1 MYKAPLARERTRV
14 KLTPESPTPAG
25 RVDHPASS
33 LSLMPASSEPPPF
46 SGPSQYRIYLATT
59 HPGTFELPQ
68 ANIQAMPYPRLS
80 NSDSND
86 DKITH
91 LQRYVEEAGFKN
103 IGDAF
108 AVFMTAQFNSAQL
121 QNDQIAAWRRS
132 GPGAT
137 GGIQDVM
144 IRLRAYDPLTVD
156 AYKFKTIFHQE
167 VLATAEP
174 IYKRE
179 MTKFCVGKPSKEGWK
194 SAPLYLKYENISG
207 EVLTKNNFDAIQQ
220 EFSHRV

>member
-25 RVDHPASS
+25 RVDHPVSS

-121 QNDQIAAWRRS
+121 QNDQIAAWKRS
-132 GPGAT
+132 GP
-137 GGIQDVM
+137 
-144 IRLRAYDPLTVD
+144 RAYDPLTVD

-167 VLATAEP
+167 LLATAEP
-174 IYKRE
+174 I
-179 MTKFCVGKPSKEGWK
+179 
-194 SAPLYLKYENISG
+194 
-207 EVLTKNNFDAIQQ
+207 
-220 EFSHRV
+220 